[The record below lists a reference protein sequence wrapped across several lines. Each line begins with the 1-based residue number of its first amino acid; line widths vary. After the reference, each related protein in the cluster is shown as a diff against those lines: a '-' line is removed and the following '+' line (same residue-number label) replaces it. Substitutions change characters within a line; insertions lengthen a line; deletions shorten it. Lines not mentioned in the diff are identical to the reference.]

1 MKRALLLV
9 MLAGCGGSLSEAGAG
24 VKIIHGEAPPN
35 CTEVGPVVGSLYR
48 RDRVELAKNKMRNE
62 AAEKGANCV
71 RLEGVNGA
79 YGSSANGTAFK
90 CP

>member
-9 MLAGCGGSLSEAGAG
+9 MLTACGPALSEAGAG
-24 VKIIHGEAPPN
+24 VKVMSADPPPN
-35 CTEVGPVVGSLYR
+35 CTEIGHVSGSLAR
-48 RDRVELAKNKMRNE
+48 RDRAERAKNEMRNR
-62 AAEKGANCV
+62 AAEKGANYV
-71 RLEGVNGA
+71 RLEGVDSA

>member
-1 MKRALLLV
+1 MKRVLLLG
-9 MLAGCGGSLSEAGAG
+9 MLTACGGSLSEAGAG
-24 VKIIHGEAPPN
+24 VKIVHGDAAPN
-35 CTEVGPVVGSLYR
+35 CTEVSPVVGQVAR
-48 RDRVELAKNKMRNE
+48 RDRIELAKNKMRNE
-62 AAEKGANCV
+62 AAEKGANTV